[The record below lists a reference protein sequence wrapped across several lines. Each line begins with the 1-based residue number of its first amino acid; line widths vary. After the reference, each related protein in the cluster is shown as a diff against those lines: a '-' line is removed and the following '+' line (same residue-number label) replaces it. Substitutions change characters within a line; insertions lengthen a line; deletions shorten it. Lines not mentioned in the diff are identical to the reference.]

1 MKFDRYSGRKVNTK
15 SHGVC
20 KILGSYKDSRGV
32 LKFMVIVETG
42 IRKGDTTIVRSR
54 DSVLL

>member
-1 MKFDRYSGRKVNTK
+1 MKNDRYFGRKVNTK

-32 LKFMVIVETG
+32 LKFMVVVETG